1 VSDLVDHSCDHCK
14 GRSLNRLVYL
24 VDEGRTGF
32 WLSQN
37 AEIPVLLP
45 DFVPPQHNR
54 IVSPKLEFE
63 TLNARTTVSTKSDFL
78 KMQNARENTGKFGS
92 MDWRLWSPLSST

>member
-1 VSDLVDHSCDHCK
+1 
-14 GRSLNRLVYL
+14 L

-63 TLNARTTVSTKSDFL
+63 TLNARNNCFDEVGFL
-78 KMQNARENTGKFGS
+78 KNAERQGKHWKISGQWIGGYGRHS
-92 MDWRLWSPLSST
+92 HRRKRHNR